1 MWSYS
6 RAAVALLAL
15 LPLVACNRKPAP
27 PATPNVVTITAT
39 DYAFQAP
46 DTVPAGLTT
55 FKFTNQG
62 QEPHHVVLMGAR
74 AEAGKTMADLDSVMR
89 MEGPPPAW
97 LTLPGSNA
105 VAMPGD
111 SGTVT
116 TTLEAGQYVLV
127 CYIASPDGQM
137 HVMKGMARPFVV
149 TAAAAGAV
157 APPEPQADI
166 VITEKDYDFE
176 LSAPLTAGAHTI
188 RVENA
193 GPQIHEVNIELL
205 APGKTLADFQAWAA
219 GGMKGEPP
227 TRPVGGL
234 IGPDAG
240 KHGWFTVTLVPG
252 NYLLTCYVPDVQDG
266 KPHVEHGMIKEIT
279 VS

>member
-1 MWSYS
+1 MWIHS
-6 RAAVALLAL
+6 RAAGAILAL

-27 PATPNVVTITAT
+27 PTTPNVVAITAT
-39 DYAFQAP
+39 DFAFQAP

-55 FKFTNQG
+55 FKFANQG

-74 AEAGKTMADLDSVMR
+74 ADAGKTMADLDSAMR

-97 LTLPGSNA
+97 LTLPGSPG

-111 SGTVT
+111 SGNVT
-116 TTLEAGQYVLV
+116 TTLEPGQYLLA
-127 CYIASPDGQM
+127 CYISSPDGQM
-137 HVMKGMARPFVV
+137 HVMKGMVRPLVV
-149 TAAAAGAV
+149 VAAAAGAA

-176 LSAPLTAGAHTI
+176 LSQPLTAGAHTI

-193 GPQIHEVNIELL
+193 GPQIHEVTVELL
-205 APGKTLADFQAWAA
+205 APGKTLADYQAWAA

-227 TRPVGGL
+227 TRPVGGF
-234 IGPDAG
+234 IGPNVG
-240 KHGWFTVTLVPG
+240 QHGWFNVTLVPG
-252 NYLLTCYVPDVQDG
+252 NYLLTCYVPDVKDG
-266 KPHVEHGMIKEIT
+266 KPHVAHGMIKEIT